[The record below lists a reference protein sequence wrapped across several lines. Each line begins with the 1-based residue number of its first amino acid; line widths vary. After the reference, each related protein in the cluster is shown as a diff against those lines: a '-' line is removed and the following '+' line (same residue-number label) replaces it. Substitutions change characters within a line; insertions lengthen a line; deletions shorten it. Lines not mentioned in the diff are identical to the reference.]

1 MKKMVAL
8 IGLVLNLSA
17 TPGCAHF
24 THHHSE
30 YRNIQLE
37 SFDYAW
43 SRIGETYYDASMNGL
58 DWEALRD
65 ELRPQAE
72 KATTNAELAEIL
84 RDMMARIGESHFQI
98 IPLNVYEP
106 DTPPV
111 ENLEEAQEPS
121 LPPEAEADPNF
132 HGNLGI
138 KIKIIGEQVIVRE
151 VNEDSN
157 AYEKGVRVGW
167 ALTAVEREIQR

>member
-24 THHHSE
+24 THHQPE

-98 IPLNVYEP
+98 CLLY
-106 DTPPV
+106 TS
-111 ENLEEAQEPS
+111 PS
-121 LPPEAEADPNF
+121 PRDR
-132 HGNLGI
+132 G
-138 KIKIIGEQVIVRE
+138 
-151 VNEDSN
+151 
-157 AYEKGVRVGW
+157 
-167 ALTAVEREIQR
+167 